1 MAGTKRSRL
10 VVLLIGLTCLC
21 VAPGLAQLT
30 DRTQNPNV
38 ANVGIA
44 KSLQQQA
51 GTGTGDVM
59 TPDSSMFIIT
69 RDPFR
74 SIRRGRQLFQRK
86 FLRSQGQGP
95 LANDGVGE
103 IGDATKNLGAGLA
116 DSCAG
121 CHGQPRGSAGVGGH
135 VITRP
140 NSRDAPH
147 LFGVGLKEMLA
158 DEITTELRAIRTSA
172 VNAARSTGRNQTR
185 DLRTSESHGE
195 VQYGSITARPD
206 GAVDTSQVRGVDADL
221 RVRPFFRHG
230 GTISIREFIVGAFSD
245 EMGLKAVDPGLLAAS
260 RGGVFVTPSGMVLD
274 GSKDRLESPRV
285 ADRFEDGDGDG
296 VVNEI
301 PTSLVDHMEFYLL
314 NYFKPGTY
322 EQTPSVQA
330 GKPVLTQIG
339 CTACHIPQMNV
350 IRDRRVA
357 DVETV
362 FDPVRGNPFNR
373 LFATATPKHGTANDG
388 TGFPTL
394 KLPNGGS
401 FTVQDL
407 FSDFKRHDLGPN
419 FHERNFDGTMQTQ
432 FMTPPLWGV
441 GSTAPFGH
449 DGRSMTLTE
458 AILRHG
464 GEALTSRNSF
474 VALAAPQKQQ
484 LLDFLNSLILFPP
497 DDTASNLE
505 PADPTN
511 PNYPQVGGGSIRLVT
526 IFNNPND
533 PE

>member
-1 MAGTKRSRL
+1 
-10 VVLLIGLTCLC
+10 
-21 VAPGLAQLT
+21 
-30 DRTQNPNV
+30 
-38 ANVGIA
+38 
-44 KSLQQQA
+44 
-51 GTGTGDVM
+51 
-59 TPDSSMFIIT
+59 
-69 RDPFR
+69 
-74 SIRRGRQLFQRK
+74 
-86 FLRSQGQGP
+86 
-95 LANDGVGE
+95 
-103 IGDATKNLGAGLA
+103 
-116 DSCAG
+116 
-121 CHGQPRGSAGVGGH
+121 
-135 VITRP
+135 
-140 NSRDAPH
+140 
-147 LFGVGLKEMLA
+147 
-158 DEITTELRAIRTSA
+158 
-172 VNAARSTGRNQTR
+172 
-185 DLRTSESHGE
+185 
-195 VQYGSITARPD
+195 
-206 GAVDTSQVRGVDADL
+206 
-221 RVRPFFRHG
+221 
-230 GTISIREFIVGAFSD
+230 
-245 EMGLKAVDPGLLAAS
+245 
-260 RGGVFVTPSGMVLD
+260 
-274 GSKDRLESPRV
+274 
-285 ADRFEDGDGDG
+285 
-296 VVNEI
+296 
-301 PTSLVDHMEFYLL
+301 MEFYLL

-388 TGFPTL
+388 TGFPAL

-458 AILRHG
+458 VILRHG